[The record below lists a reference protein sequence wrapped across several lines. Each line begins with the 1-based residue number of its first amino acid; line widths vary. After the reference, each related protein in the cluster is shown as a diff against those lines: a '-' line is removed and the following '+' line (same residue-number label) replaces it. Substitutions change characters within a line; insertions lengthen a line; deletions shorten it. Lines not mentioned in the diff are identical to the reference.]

1 MNQTHRIV
9 ATLLMFAWMGTAMA
23 QETATLVATF
33 RYLGDP
39 PATRRITPHLDRPCC
54 GQVPLLDERLI
65 VDPANHG
72 IRNVVLYVYTGRR
85 GTVLPK
91 QDSQPEQQLLTIKHC
106 RFQPHI
112 LLARKGDTLRVEDND
127 PVGHN
132 ANFQF
137 FNNAPLG
144 ITRPVGAPWQ
154 RSLEESEPA
163 PVSIRCNIH
172 PWMNAWILVLDH
184 RLAGIS
190 DENGKLEITGL
201 PVGERI
207 VFRTFHESARI
218 QQVVVNGKNETWKS
232 SKFERVL
239 DPGVNDLGVVE
250 IQASAFKIDPKL
262 GSPRAEDGTEDDR
275 KMGGRKM
282 GRS

>member
-1 MNQTHRIV
+1 MNRSLRFLV
-9 ATLLMFAWMGTAMA
+9 TLVMLLLVESAMA
-23 QETATLVATF
+23 EESATLVATF

-39 PATRRITPHLDRPCC
+39 PTPRRITPHLDRQCC
-54 GQVPLLDERLI
+54 GQVPLADERLI

-85 GTVLPK
+85 GTVLPE
-91 QDSQPEQQLLTIKHC
+91 QDSPSEQQLLTIGHC
-106 RFQPHI
+106 RFRPHI

-132 ANFQF
+132 PNFQF

-144 ITRPVGAPWQ
+144 VTRPVGAPWQ
-154 RSLEESEPA
+154 RSLDKTEPA
-163 PVSIRCNIH
+163 PVPIRCNIH

-190 DENGKLEITGL
+190 DENGKLTITGL

-207 VFRTFHESARI
+207 VFRAFHESARI
-218 QQVVVNGKNETWKS
+218 QQVVVNGKNETWSS

-239 DPGVNDLGVVE
+239 QPGRNDLGVVG
-250 IQASAFKIDPKL
+250 IRASAFTID
-262 GSPRAEDGTEDDR
+262 RALDTGTGER
-275 KMGGRKM
+275 GGKE
-282 GRS
+282 